1 MRTIPSSD
9 RPLRPNE
16 VDYKFMSNEE
26 LLAMERSVASDVAIL
41 EGRIFP
47 GAQYSPYTD
56 RLRSAAVA
64 AYTYNPFIGSSNHNP
79 SLAPPPSH
87 LSRPSSS
94 LRLEDSLFLERYGK
108 VRPGSSFHEVANLP
122 VIPRGELSQ
131 ASSGSFSTTFPSYRF
146 TPRYSELLATHQ
158 ERVLNEE
165 RDRLLGYSL
174 ASSSSSS
181 SSATSPAHRNK
192 PTLVNVPNYKIR
204 PPLCTNNLTPSDGSS
219 DLRKEGSIIHLS
231 PRETPHAG
239 VSVIGRKPNG
249 SIIPVP
255 NSSPSSHIAQKPSP
269 NLNAIKHLDL
279 GCKNPLEMNL
289 IQPSK
294 NLSSHQI
301 NHPIASTN
309 SFTSSSQPVPLLMV
323 SPRSSTTSSSIPSI
337 PSNSNHNGSVWQPQ
351 TGEFKTHAERLASK
365 LRYSAESVSKRLNSS
380 EAPIDYSSSKKSKID
395 ESYKESNFD
404 LSSSHKLVSESN
416 AFIPISPPNR
426 SADPSSPILQPIKP
440 EKPKAITPQSANNQ
454 IQVDK
459 NSINCSSSDHA
470 TDQVIS
476 KIDLMIMK
484 LKSKRFA
491 WAENHSNSD
500 EIDEFDENFFSLTE
514 DEEDIDS
521 CSSDENKPSK
531 INERIIIT
539 KGPPL
544 KLDTSRDKLNFL
556 TSLGLV
562 THKKKQELEF
572 EKFNSDFERRRQKR
586 LALERMESSLESVPN
601 NLSNVDD
608 KSSLE
613 PSKILPS
620 TLTPRKTDPKS
631 DEKLAFMSQLGL
643 RFENNVSRIKEC
655 ELEWQGV
662 LQERERR
669 KSLNLCFSKTL
680 NNLTEEALNEWLES
694 LSRIVRPTNGRN
706 GLVNELNHRSK
717 FASHQSNLQRR
728 LIPFSTRNGKISI
741 TSDTAHGSVQ
751 TETRDKITPETV
763 SIERSLICKPPGSF
777 EADRLL
783 DQSNNLKWP
792 GVEAIIDS
800 YKRYLLE
807 IHDTKKGLIDKL
819 QSLKSIS
826 KSKKLLAESSRQRME
841 ATLIKKREL
850 ENDNDRIKKE
860 TESLKGIFQQILH

>member
-1 MRTIPSSD
+1 M
-9 RPLRPNE
+9 
-16 VDYKFMSNEE
+16 
-26 LLAMERSVASDVAIL
+26 
-41 EGRIFP
+41 
-47 GAQYSPYTD
+47 
-56 RLRSAAVA
+56 
-64 AYTYNPFIGSSNHNP
+64 
-79 SLAPPPSH
+79 
-87 LSRPSSS
+87 
-94 LRLEDSLFLERYGK
+94 
-108 VRPGSSFHEVANLP
+108 RPGSSFHEVANLP
-122 VIPRGELSQ
+122 VIPRGDLSQ
-131 ASSGSFSTTFPSYRF
+131 ASSGSFSTTFPPYRF

-192 PTLVNVPNYKIR
+192 PTLVNVPNYKINH
-204 PPLCTNNLTPSDGSS
+204 PPLCTNTNNLTSSDGSS

-255 NSSPSSHIAQKPSP
+255 NSSPSTHIPQKPSP
-269 NLNAIKHLDL
+269 NLNAIKHLDP

-289 IQPSK
+289 IQSSK

-301 NHPIASTN
+301 NHPISSTN
-309 SFTSSSQPVPLLMV
+309 AFNSSSQPVPLLMV
-323 SPRSSTTSSSIPSI
+323 SPRLSTISSSIPSI
-337 PSNSNHNGSVWQPQ
+337 SSNSNHNGSVWQPQ

-365 LRYSAESVSKRLNSS
+365 LRYSAESASKRLNSS

-395 ESYKESNFD
+395 ESSKNSIFD

-426 SADPSSPILQPIKP
+426 STDPTSPILQPIKP

-454 IQVDK
+454 ILIDK
-459 NSINCSSSDHA
+459 NTIKCSSSDHA
-470 TDQVIS
+470 TDQLIS
-476 KIDLMIMK
+476 KIDSMIMK

-491 WAENHSNSD
+491 WAENHSNSG
-500 EIDEFDENFFSLTE
+500 EIDGFDEDFFSLTE
-514 DEEDIDS
+514 EEEDIDDDS
-521 CSSDENKPSK
+521 GDENKLAK
-531 INERIIIT
+531 INERILIT

-544 KLDTSRDKLNFL
+544 KLDTSKEKLDFL
-556 TSLGLV
+556 KSIGLV
-562 THKKKQELEF
+562 THKTKQELEF

-601 NLSNVDD
+601 NLCNLDN
-608 KSSLE
+608 KPFLE

-643 RFENNVSRIKEC
+643 KFENNVSKIKEC

-669 KSLNLCFSKTL
+669 KSLNLCFAKTL
-680 NNLTEEALNEWLES
+680 NNLTEDTLKEWLDS
-694 LSRIVRPTNGRN
+694 LSRIMRSANGRN

-717 FASHQSNLQRR
+717 YTSHQSNLQRR
-728 LIPFSTRNGKISI
+728 LIPFSTRNGKVSI
-741 TSDTAHGSVQ
+741 TSDSAHGSVPA
-751 TETRDKITPETV
+751 ETRDKVVPDII
-763 SIERSLICKPPGSF
+763 SIERSLICKPPGSS
-777 EADRLL
+777 EIDRPL

-800 YKRYLLE
+800 YKRYLLG
-807 IHDTKKGLIDKL
+807 KFPN
-819 QSLKSIS
+819 LKYPSDS
-826 KSKKLLAESSRQRME
+826 DS
-841 ATLIKKREL
+841 
-850 ENDNDRIKKE
+850 
-860 TESLKGIFQQILH
+860 